1 MKRNSILIILSILVI
16 GGIALMAFNQRPV
29 LAQDNNPNSQGNL
42 VRTLTVDGTG
52 SIILVPDMAY
62 VNIGVNSEGEQVAE
76 ALSRNNELARQIA
89 NTLKEAG
96 VEEKDIQTA
105 NFNVYPQQRYDNNGQ
120 VTGTYFSV
128 SNNLYVTVRNL
139 SKLGELLDLVTQS
152 GANNI
157 YGIQFDIKDRRAV
170 LDQARDLAL
179 ADAKAKAADIAKV
192 MDVTLTEV
200 LHINTSQSNFNPIP
214 YGMGGGEMAVRSN
227 DSSVPVA
234 AGQIEITFTATLV
247 YGIK

>member
-76 ALSRNNELARQIA
+76 ALRRNNELARQIA
-89 NTLKEAG
+89 NTLKAAG

-179 ADAKAKAADIAKV
+179 ADAKAKAADVAKV

-214 YGMGGGEMAVRSN
+214 YGMGAGDMTVRSN

>member
-76 ALSRNNELARQIA
+76 ALRRNNELARQIA
-89 NTLKEAG
+89 NTLKAAG

-120 VTGTYFSV
+120 VTGTFFSV

-139 SKLGELLDLVTQS
+139 SKLGELLDLV
-152 GANNI
+152 NEPFN
-157 YGIQFDIKDRRAV
+157 
-170 LDQARDLAL
+170 
-179 ADAKAKAADIAKV
+179 
-192 MDVTLTEV
+192 EV
-200 LHINTSQSNFNPIP
+200 P
-214 YGMGGGEMAVRSN
+214 R
-227 DSSVPVA
+227 
-234 AGQIEITFTATLV
+234 
-247 YGIK
+247 

>member
-76 ALSRNNELARQIA
+76 ALRRNNELARQIA
-89 NTLKEAG
+89 NTLKAAG

-179 ADAKAKAADIAKV
+179 ADAKAKAADVAKV

-214 YGMGGGEMAVRSN
+214 YGMGAGDMTVRSN

-234 AGQIEITFTATLV
+234 AGQIEISFTATLV